1 MSCFYYTSRGI
12 LRHDTGYRNYNEM
25 QVAAVLKSRIDDPSL
40 AGAGAERIKWYR
52 DKMDVVRAFR
62 ERYERERPFAGKRLL
77 VCMHCEPKAA
87 VRTEALLA
95 GGAEGIVFVGN
106 LGSTKP
112 DTAAYLASLPEV
124 TVMARQN
131 DTLEDLQRSVAE
143 AMAEPFDLLM
153 DNGAALMQQ
162 FWRQRGRWSPL
173 GAIEET
179 RSGRL
184 ILDREGICPD
194 FPVLVIDD
202 SPVKR
207 LVENEVGV
215 GQSVVDGFMRATS
228 MLIGGKRVLIIGYG
242 WCGTGIAQRFRALGG
257 VTMVY
262 DTDPLRL
269 LKAKLEGHI
278 VGRLEELLAQAD
290 VVCTV
295 TGRFGVIG
303 ESELRQLRDGAVL
316 CNAGHYNMEIDT
328 ARLGEIAESREL
340 MQEGVERYS
349 VGGKRIY
356 LLQRANPLNLASGAG
371 NPIEIMELGYAL
383 QLLSLERIVKD
394 PGLAPGAQPLPDDI
408 NKAACELAL
417 WGAVHGRE

>member
-1 MSCFYYTSRGI
+1 MKT
-12 LRHDTGYRNYNEM
+12 
-25 QVAAVLKSRIDDPSL
+25 VLTSRIDAPSL
-40 AGAGAERIKWYR
+40 AEAGAGRIKWYR
-52 DKMDVVRAFR
+52 EKMDLVRAFHR
-62 ERYERERPFAGKRLL
+62 RYERERPFSGKRLL

-95 GGAEGIVFVGN
+95 GGAERIVFVGN

-112 DTAAYLASLPEV
+112 DTAAYLASLPNV
-124 TVMARQN
+124 TVLARRG

-143 AMAEPFDLLM
+143 AMEEPFDLMM
-153 DNGAALMQQ
+153 DNGAGLMQQ
-162 FWRQRGRWSPL
+162 YWRQRGSWKPL
-173 GAIEET
+173 GSIEET

-184 ILDREGICPD
+184 ILDREGIRPD

-202 SPVKR
+202 SPIKR

-242 WCGTGIAQRFRALGG
+242 WCGTGIAQRFRALGA

-278 VGRLEELLAQAD
+278 VGRLEELLPQAD

-303 ESELRQLRDGAVL
+303 EGEFRRLRDGVIL

-328 ARLGEIAESREL
+328 ARLGEIADGCER
-340 MQEGVERYS
+340 MQDGVDRYI
-349 VGGKRIY
+349 VDGKRIY
-356 LLQRANPLNLASGAG
+356 LLQSANPLNLASGAG

-394 PGLAPGAQPLPDDI
+394 PGLPSGAQPLPDDI
-408 NKAACELAL
+408 NTAACELAL
-417 WGAVHGRE
+417 WGTE

>member
-1 MSCFYYTSRGI
+1 MLT
-12 LRHDTGYRNYNEM
+12 
-25 QVAAVLKSRIDDPSL
+25 SRIDDPSL
-40 AGAGAERIKWYR
+40 AEAGAGRIKWYR
-52 DKMDVVRAFR
+52 EKMDLVRAFHR
-62 ERYERERPFAGKRLL
+62 RYERERPFAGKRLL

-95 GGAEGIVFVGN
+95 GGAERIVFVGN

-112 DTAAYLASLPEV
+112 DTAAYLASLPNV
-124 TVMARQN
+124 TVLARRG

-143 AMAEPFDLLM
+143 AMEEPFDLMM
-153 DNGAALMQQ
+153 DNGAGLMQQ
-162 FWRQRGRWSPL
+162 YWRQRGSWKPL

-184 ILDREGICPD
+184 ILDREGIRPD

-242 WCGTGIAQRFRALGG
+242 WCGTGIAQRFRALGA

-269 LKAKLEGHI
+269 LKAKLAGHI
-278 VGRLEELLAQAD
+278 VGCPEELLPQAD

-303 ESELRQLRDGAVL
+303 ESELRRLRDGVIL

-328 ARLGEIAESREL
+328 ARLGEIADGCER
-340 MQEGVERYS
+340 MQDGVDRYI
-349 VGGKRIY
+349 VDGKRIY
-356 LLQRANPLNLASGAG
+356 LLQSANPLNLASGAG

-394 PGLAPGAQPLPDDI
+394 PGLPSGAQPLPDDI
-408 NKAACELAL
+408 NTAACELAL
-417 WGAVHGRE
+417 WGTE

>member
-1 MSCFYYTSRGI
+1 M
-12 LRHDTGYRNYNEM
+12 
-25 QVAAVLKSRIDDPSL
+25 LKSRIDDPSL

-124 TVMARQN
+124 TVLARQN

-242 WCGTGIAQRFRALGG
+242 WCGTGIAQRFRALGA

-328 ARLGEIAESREL
+328 ARLGEIAQGVDAGRRGEVFRRRKAHLSAAKSQSAESGLRRRQPHRDNGAGLRPAAAEPGAHSKRPRPGAGSAAPARRH
-340 MQEGVERYS
+340 QQGRVRAGAVGRRARPGV
-349 VGGKRIY
+349 
-356 LLQRANPLNLASGAG
+356 SGAQV
-371 NPIEIMELGYAL
+371 LRRWA
-383 QLLSLERIVKD
+383 
-394 PGLAPGAQPLPDDI
+394 
-408 NKAACELAL
+408 
-417 WGAVHGRE
+417 

>member
-1 MSCFYYTSRGI
+1 MLRQEAGRLNYTE
-12 LRHDTGYRNYNEM
+12 LRVT
-25 QVAAVLKSRIDDPSL
+25 AVLESRIDDPAL
-40 AGAGAERIKWYR
+40 AEAGAERIKWYR
-52 DKMDVVRAFR
+52 EKMDLVRAFR
-62 ERYERERPFAGKRLL
+62 RRYELERPFAGKRLL

-95 GGAEGIVFVGN
+95 GGAERIVFVGN

-112 DTAAYLASLPEV
+112 DTAAYLAALPNV
-124 TVMARQN
+124 TVLARRD
-131 DTLEDLQRSVAE
+131 DTLDDLQRSVAA
-143 AMAEPFDLLM
+143 AMEESFDLMM

-162 FWRQRGRWSPL
+162 YWRQREKWKPL

-184 ILDREGICPD
+184 ILDRDGIKPD

-215 GQSVVDGFMRATS
+215 GQSVVDGFMR
-228 MLIGGKRVLIIGYG
+228 VLIIGYG
-242 WCGTGIAQRFRALGG
+242 WCGTGISQRFRALGA
-257 VTMVY
+257 VTMVC

-278 VGRLEELLAQAD
+278 VGRLEELLPQAD

-295 TGRFGVIG
+295 TGRFDVIG
-303 ESELRQLRDGAVL
+303 ERELRQLRDGAVL

-328 ARLGEIAESREL
+328 ARLGEIAQSRER
-340 MQEGVERYS
+340 MQDGVERYT
-349 VGGKRIY
+349 VDGKRIY
-356 LLQRANPLNLASGAG
+356 LLQGANPLNLASGAG

-383 QLLSLERIVKD
+383 QMLSLERIVKD
-394 PGLAPGAQPLPDDI
+394 PGLPEGAQPLPDDI
-408 NKAACELAL
+408 NTAACELAL
-417 WGAVHGRE
+417 WGAE

>member
-12 LRHDTGYRNYNEM
+12 LRQDTGYRNYDEM

-124 TVMARQN
+124 TVLARQN

-242 WCGTGIAQRFRALGG
+242 WCGTGIAQRFRAGRG
-257 VTMVY
+257 H
-262 DTDPLRL
+262 DGIRHGP
-269 LKAKLEGHI
+269 AAPAEG
-278 VGRLEELLAQAD
+278 EA
-290 VVCTV
+290 
-295 TGRFGVIG
+295 
-303 ESELRQLRDGAVL
+303 
-316 CNAGHYNMEIDT
+316 
-328 ARLGEIAESREL
+328 
-340 MQEGVERYS
+340 
-349 VGGKRIY
+349 
-356 LLQRANPLNLASGAG
+356 
-371 NPIEIMELGYAL
+371 
-383 QLLSLERIVKD
+383 
-394 PGLAPGAQPLPDDI
+394 
-408 NKAACELAL
+408 
-417 WGAVHGRE
+417 